1 MVVIL
6 VDKDFH
12 TLYESVVLYIVNRS
26 GEIIQTRDRKM
37 DGRLYVADMSPKLIL
52 YW

>member
-37 DGRLYVADMSPKLIL
+37 DGRHVTKVDIVLVNY
-52 YW
+52 